1 LHIGSAPGDLTQR
14 STFLCA
20 EHVLPHLRPIWREYE
35 DRWWPTA
42 LPATQRVQ
50 PREPNGDA
58 RPAAASADQTVRP

>member
-1 LHIGSAPGDLTQR
+1 VGAIASYEGHSG
-14 STFLCA
+14 FL
-20 EHVLPHLRPIWREYE
+20 
-35 DRWWPTA
+35 RWWPKA